1 MAKKKTAKRAS
12 SRRKTMPAQP
22 DATERH
28 VERSPEVLQAA
39 DAVSKAKAELEKAQ
53 QLYRQVRQEAA
64 DRLKQARE
72 MTVGD
77 LIDHTLEAVKRH
89 PGPGV
94 VMAAAIGFFFG
105 RLFGR
110 LFRR

>member
-1 MAKKKTAKRAS
+1 MAKKKTTKPAS
-12 SRRKTMPAQP
+12 DRRKTTPADP
-22 DATERH
+22 DAAEQH
-28 VERSPEVLQAA
+28 VERSPEVQRAA

-53 QLYRQVRQEAA
+53 QLYRQVHREAA
-64 DRLKQARE
+64 ERLKQARE

-94 VMAAAIGFFFG
+94 VIAAAIGFFFG

>member
-1 MAKKKTAKRAS
+1 MAKKKTTRRAS
-12 SRRKTMPAQP
+12 DRRKTTPANH
-22 DATERH
+22 DAAEQH
-28 VERSPEVLQAA
+28 VERSPEVVQAA
-39 DAVSKAKAELEKAQ
+39 DAVSQAKAELEKAQ

-64 DRLKQARE
+64 ERLKQARE

-94 VMAAAIGFFFG
+94 IMAAAIGFFFG